1 MPPPSP
7 LSGPT
12 LFPLAPVHAR
22 ACLALDQAALGGLWS
37 LAQWQR
43 ELVEENRPGIGM
55 GQGQDLLAMACGWLV
70 LDELHITLVA
80 VAPAHRR
87 RGFGRRVLGALMDR
101 AHRCGATR
109 ATLEVAGGNGPA
121 RGLYGA
127 LGFRT
132 AGVRHDYYRNG
143 EDALI
148 QWVELKR

>member
-1 MPPPSP
+1 
-7 LSGPT
+7 
-12 LFPLAPVHAR
+12 
-22 ACLALDQAALGGLWS
+22 
-37 LAQWQR
+37 
-43 ELVEENRPGIGM
+43 
-55 GQGQDLLAMACGWLV
+55 MACGWLV